1 MYFYD
6 YRSLNEMLIEKV
18 QQLDIL
24 EKEIVKMK
32 LIILY
37 SKSNFISRKMLA
49 STFEEIEHLEQ
60 KVYKNL
66 NELLIKIK

>member
-66 NELLIKIK
+66 NEILIKIK